1 MAKVTIKPGTYLYP
15 VPAVM
20 VTCGPLD
27 KPNIITLAWVGT
39 VCSNPPMVGISIRPS
54 RYSHGLVRQ
63 HGEFAVN
70 LPTADLAQ
78 VTDYCGTVSG
88 RKVDKFAGTGLTPVP
103 AKAIATA
110 IIAECPVNIEC
121 RVTQILS
128 LGTHD
133 LFLGEVVA
141 VQADEGV
148 LNERWEIDLAKAK
161 PFAFGSH
168 RYWSLGQLL
177 GTYGY
182 SAKK

>member
-1 MAKVTIKPGTYLYP
+1 MAKVPVKPGTYLYP
-15 VPAVM
+15 IPAVL

-39 VCSNPPMVGISIRPS
+39 VCSDPPMVGISIRPS
-54 RYSHGLVRQ
+54 RYSHDLVRQ
-63 HGEFAVN
+63 YGEFAVN
-70 LPTADLAQ
+70 LPTTDLVQ

-88 RKVDKFAGTGLTPVP
+88 RKVDKFAETGLTPVP

-121 RVTQILS
+121 KVTQMLS
-128 LGTHD
+128 LGAHD

-141 VQADEGV
+141 VQVDEDV
-148 LNERWEIDLAKAK
+148 LNEQREINLTKAR
-161 PFAFGSH
+161 PLVYGSH
-168 RYWSLGQLL
+168 RYWSLGELL